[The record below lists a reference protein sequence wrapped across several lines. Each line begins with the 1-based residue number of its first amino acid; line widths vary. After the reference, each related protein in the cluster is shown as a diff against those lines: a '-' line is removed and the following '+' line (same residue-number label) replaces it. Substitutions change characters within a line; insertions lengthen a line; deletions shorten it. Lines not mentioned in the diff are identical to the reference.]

1 MTLSGKDGKRPQSGW
16 TFQPKSV
23 AARRS
28 WSRGE
33 RCGGRGKCKRWKE
46 KSEKEVVFSC
56 YFKKNVYLC
65 SDKMWGREFPFL
77 LLMIDKFKVLDI
89 VKDVLEGSDKYL
101 INMKI
106 TPDNRIFVDIDGDN
120 GINIDDCIEVSRA
133 IESQLDRDE
142 EDFELNVSSAG
153 ADSPLKMPRQYRRH
167 VGRELNVTPFD
178 GEQVEGTLMEADDQH
193 FVIKIKGKKK
203 ESAREESFAYEDVKT
218 AKVVVKI

>member
-1 MTLSGKDGKRPQSGW
+1 
-16 TFQPKSV
+16 
-23 AARRS
+23 
-28 WSRGE
+28 
-33 RCGGRGKCKRWKE
+33 
-46 KSEKEVVFSC
+46 
-56 YFKKNVYLC
+56 
-65 SDKMWGREFPFL
+65 MWGREFPFL

-101 INMKI
+101 INIKI

-203 ESAREESFAYEDVKT
+203 ESAREVSFAYEDVKT